1 MDNIFEAIYWGLIIM
16 ETTKKV
22 PGSKLLDDRA
32 SLQAYVVGN
41 NELFNKKITK
51 IADKNFSKIK

>member
-1 MDNIFEAIYWGLIIM
+1 M
-16 ETTKKV
+16 ETTKKA
-22 PGSKLLDDRA
+22 PGSKILDDRA